1 MKCFF
6 LFLCLLFVFK
16 ISAQENISLDWDIE
30 SLFDGNTEESSWGKV
45 SSDTSDNNANQTTV
59 LQKMNRRS
67 LTFDI
72 SYGFSAGVYPGWI
85 EPPWNDSDENNFSWN
100 PGAKLGSSFSLDAKI
115 SNVFRV
121 FSNLGFTLPDD
132 GIFKFNLGDFFFDY
146 NIFDFLFL
154 RGGKYDLKWGIS
166 PNYGFTNLLVR
177 VPDNENYNSPSFI
190 LKADIPVGVGGFQ
203 FLALTRTK
211 LTEGAAIDREK
222 IGVGGKYNLA
232 LRKFDLDIGAFYQ
245 HGMPIRSFISLKT
258 TFANTEI
265 YSEGLAIYDF
275 DETQKISG
283 AYNFGFIHELFGK
296 KLAVNGE
303 FFFNNEGNSFFYTP
317 KTDFTNAKTSPFI
330 DGLNAALN
338 LRYSFGG
345 KGNLRFY
352 LQTLYTLSDNSARV
366 IPAFRLSPLSHIE
379 FYLAFPMDLG
389 SKNGYYYK
397 NSLIQNRDGQ
407 PLRFAAIFLVSLS
420 GSLRFTTNSFD

>member
-1 MKCFF
+1 MKWFSLFLCF
-6 LFLCLLFVFK
+6 LFLFE
-16 ISAQENISLDWDIE
+16 ISAQENTSLDWDIE
-30 SLFDGNTEESSWGKV
+30 SLFGGNTEESSFN
-45 SSDTSDNNANQTTV
+45 DTSNNNINQTTV
-59 LQKMNRRS
+59 LQKINRRS

-72 SYGFSAGVYPGWI
+72 SYGFSAGMSPGWI

-100 PGAKLGSSFSLDAKI
+100 PGAKLGSSFGLDAKI

-121 FSNLGFTLPDD
+121 ISNFGFTLPDD
-132 GIFKFNLGDFFFDY
+132 GSFSFNLGDFFFDY
-146 NIFDFLFL
+146 NLFDIAFF

-177 VPDNENYNSPSFI
+177 VPDDLNFGYPSFI
-190 LKADIPVGVGGFQ
+190 LKVDIPAGVGGFQ
-203 FLALTRTK
+203 FLALTRAN
-211 LTEGAAIDREK
+211 LIGGAEIDNEK
-222 IGVGGKYNLA
+222 IGLGGKFNLA
-232 LRKFDLDIGAFYQ
+232 LRIFDLDIGVFYQ

-258 TFANTEI
+258 TLANTEV
-265 YSEGLAIYDF
+265 YSEGLAAYDF
-275 DETQKISG
+275 EETQNISG
-283 AYNFGFIHELFGK
+283 AFNIGFAHDFFNK

-303 FFFNNEGNSFFYTP
+303 FFFNNEGNSFFYSP
-317 KTDFTNAKTSPFI
+317 KTDFMNAKTSPFI

-352 LQTLYTLSDNSARV
+352 LQTLYTLSDNSTRV
-366 IPAFRLSPLSHIE
+366 IPAFRLSPFPHIE

-389 SKNGYYYK
+389 NKKGYYYK
-397 NSLIQNRDGQ
+397 NSIIQNREGK

-420 GSLRFTTNSFD
+420 GSLRFTAYSFD